1 MIFDICRTTW
11 PVVRLKSNVKSYRH
25 PAIRSVPLSAVMQ
38 ALSDPW
44 RLKIVRHLAK
54 AGDTC
59 ETCGDVDMTISKA
72 TRSHHFQVLRE
83 AGLVRMRSDGNKC
96 QTSLRRAD
104 LEKRFPGLLDFIA
117 NHKGSI

>member
-1 MIFDICRTTW
+1 M
-11 PVVRLKSNVKSYRH
+11 KSYRH
-25 PAIRSVPLSAVMQ
+25 PAIRTVPLSAVMQ

-44 RLKIVRHLAK
+44 RLKIVHHLVK
-54 AGDTC
+54 AGDLECTC
-59 ETCGDVDMTISKA
+59 SDVDMDISKA

-104 LEKRFPGLLDFIA
+104 LEKRFPGLLGFIA
-117 NHKGSI
+117 GHKGPV

>member
-1 MIFDICRTTW
+1 M
-11 PVVRLKSNVKSYRH
+11 KSYRH
-25 PAIRSVPLSAVMQ
+25 PAIRTVPLSAVMQ

-44 RLKIVRHLAK
+44 RLKIVRHLVS
-54 AGDTC
+54 AGDMEC
-59 ETCGDVDMTISKA
+59 CCSDVDMSISKA

-104 LEKRFPGLLDFIA
+104 LDKRFPGLLDFIA
-117 NHKGSI
+117 SHKGPI

>member
-1 MIFDICRTTW
+1 MKRY
-11 PVVRLKSNVKSYRH
+11 SH
-25 PAIRSVPLSAVMQ
+25 PAIRTVPLSAVMQ

-54 AGDTC
+54 AGNLECTC
-59 ETCGDVDMTISKA
+59 SDVDMTISKA

-96 QTSLRRAD
+96 QTSLRTAD
-104 LEKRFPGLLDFIA
+104 LEKRFPGLLKFISS
-117 NHKGSI
+117 HKGSI